1 MPCVNS
7 NGQPVPGAF
16 GYCPTGS
23 TWKDNAVAEPAP
35 ETPPDQSKFG
45 FNTNISQAEYDSMS
59 EEDREVWL
67 NEMAERGEKGTG
79 IFGQEITGLGGVDI
93 GPGTLRAL
101 GTTALA
107 AGVSLPVIRYGINA
121 LKSNKGV
128 IGKKLK
134 DLMGKLLMKRS
145 TIYPINPT
153 STKGWQWYNGLRGV
167 DKIKATSLLSGGAS
181 IAVVMNQMGG
191 GEAETTKP
199 SGPQHMT
206 DAQRMQ
212 QLDSSI
218 PDKNAMQRL
227 GANMKDPKWWHQSM
241 SGLKGDTRLMRLG
254 QLMDYYGK
262 TPKQR
267 DESTAPAELWAANEI
282 AHEKNLASALSAN
295 SPDSYKWSY
304 KNVEESLGE
313 WFEEKFGT
321 DWWGGKDRD
330 ALKVK
335 FLSDVTDEKAR
346 YPTKNLK
353 EIAEALLKEYPDRY
367 L

>member
-1 MPCVNS
+1 MPCINNI
-7 NGQPVPGAF
+7 NGQAVPGAA
-16 GYCPTGS
+16 GSCPIGS
-23 TWKDNAVAEPAP
+23 TWQAAAPGVSSADHSSMSLQELYALPNDQLTSEDWLRIDPPAQNIGDWI
-35 ETPPDQSKFG
+35 TPGAPLKAAQWGLGAAMSAPFVKGG
-45 FNTNISQAEYDSMS
+45 FNYLKKKATDPNNLKKLQNLKNRLFKRFDEPVRPKYPLMNRYQQEAWKKANPGK
-59 EEDREVWL
+59 WL
-67 NEMAERGEKGTG
+67 FDKWKLAGWGGGTG
-79 IFGQEITGLGGVDI
+79 L
-93 GPGTLRAL
+93 TL
-101 GTTALA
+101 TQ
-107 AGVSLPVIRYGINA
+107 
-121 LKSNKGV
+121 
-128 IGKKLK
+128 
-134 DLMGKLLMKRS
+134 LM
-145 TIYPINPT
+145 
-153 STKGWQWYNGLRGV
+153 
-167 DKIKATSLLSGGAS
+167 D
-181 IAVVMNQMGG
+181 QMGG
-191 GEAETTKP
+191 DAPVSKVDTDPSSPTYKGGREARAGR
-199 SGPQHMT
+199 GP
-206 DAQRMQ
+206 A
-212 QLDSSI
+212 
-218 PDKNAMQRL
+218 PDPNAMQRL

-267 DESTAPAELWAANEI
+267 ADSTAPAELWAENEI

-335 FLSDVTDEKAR
+335 FISDVTDEKAR